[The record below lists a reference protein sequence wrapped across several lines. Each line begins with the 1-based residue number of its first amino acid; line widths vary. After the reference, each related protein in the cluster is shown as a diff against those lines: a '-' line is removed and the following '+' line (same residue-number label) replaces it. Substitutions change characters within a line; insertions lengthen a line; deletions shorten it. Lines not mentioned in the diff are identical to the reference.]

1 MLRTSIRSV
10 RVLGHRPAAAVIG
23 RQWQAAAAR
32 RRHFADDKKP
42 DPTKPAVLPASETIT
57 AEKSAAPELA
67 AAEATIPKTEV
78 PLTPPTPATE
88 AVAPPPQTP
97 AAAAPK
103 KKGFFRRLRNL
114 VLTLAVL
121 GAIGFGGGVWYSR
134 VNDSFHDFFTE
145 YVPFGEQAVLYFEEM
160 DFRKRFPNISN
171 KIKSRDTGSQVAV
184 PAQSGASWRVA
195 DNGEP
200 AGRQSSAV
208 DKAQAAKVAAV
219 KEKPKPVEKKRKA
232 PEPKPAPVE
241 AKVVAPKQ
249 EENDFKPPE
258 VNEPSRFPPI
268 PPIDAIKIEDAT
280 EPVVQDLVRM
290 LNDIITVINA
300 DKAHGRY
307 SPTITKAK
315 NELSKVGSKI
325 KAIKSSVEEKAA
337 AEVQAKVADFDKAAN
352 DLIARVEGAM
362 VAQEGA
368 WRKEFED
375 EMKKVKESYDAR
387 AKLLLER
394 EKQLNEE
401 RLNNQLLEQALALKK
416 EFVTEVEKHVESER
430 EGRLGKLEKL
440 SDAVAD
446 LEKLTTGWNEVV
458 DTNLRT
464 QQLHVAVDA
473 VRATLENATSP
484 RPFTRELVA
493 LKEIAA
499 DDPVVNA
506 AIASINPSAYQ
517 RGLANAAQLIDR
529 FRIVASEVRKAS
541 LLPDEAGVASHASSY
556 LLSKVM
562 FKKQGLAD
570 GNDVESILTR
580 TQTLLEE
587 GNLDA
592 AAREMNGLQGW
603 AKTLSRDW
611 LGEVRKT
618 LEVQQALDVIATEA
632 RLQSLKDAV
641 DALNTLQTPFAV
653 IEARRKAGVRPDEA
667 SVREMR
673 AYLAR
678 IGYTTADLDKLNVI
692 HVAGT
697 KGKGSTCAFTDSI
710 LASHRALSPSS
721 VPRKVGLLISPHL
734 IAVRERIRIN
744 GAPISEALFAK
755 YFFEVWDRLG
765 SSTADAEGVALGTR
779 PIYSRYLTLVS
790 FHAFIE
796 EGVDCAILETGI
808 GGEYDATNLVGR
820 PVATGIT
827 TLGIDHVFALGDT
840 VGKIAWHKAG
850 IMKTGSRAFTVE
862 QQGRTEAID
871 FLDGLYEAVKRD
883 GRGFDGVVFCTN
895 VTYKETGYKRDFV
908 NHQYDNKAIEA
919 MTVQKQ
925 FAERWRELDPQADV
939 RVIPTIEE
947 ALDYVR
953 GLAESNGEG
962 ESMQAFVTG
971 SLHLVGGALQ
981 ILEGADAL

>member
-10 RVLGHRPAAAVIG
+10 RVLGHRPAVAVVG
-23 RQWQAAAAR
+23 RQWQAAAIR

-42 DPTKPAVLPASETIT
+42 DPSKPAVLPTSETVT
-57 AEKSAAPELA
+57 AEKSAVPEIRPIAPV
-67 AAEATIPKTEV
+67 IPKEEV
-78 PLTPPTPATE
+78 PLVPPTPDVE

-114 VLTLAVL
+114 VLTLTLL

-134 VNDSFHDFFTE
+134 INDNFHDFFTE

-171 KIKSRDTGSQVAV
+171 KIKPRDTGSQVTI

-208 DKAQAAKVAAV
+208 DKAQAGKVIAV
-219 KEKPKPVEKKRKA
+219 KEEQKKPVVEKPKA
-232 PEPKPAPVE
+232 PEPAKPAPKPVVE
-241 AKVVAPKQ
+241 AKPVPAPAPK
-249 EENDFKPPE
+249 EEAGFKAPE

-268 PPIDAIKIEDAT
+268 APIDALKVDDAT

-300 DKAHGRY
+300 DRAHARY
-307 SPTITKAK
+307 SPTISKAK
-315 NELSKVGSKI
+315 TELNKVGSKI
-325 KAIKSSVEEKAA
+325 KAIKNQVEEKAA
-337 AEVQAKVADFDKAAN
+337 ADVQSKVADFDKAAN
-352 DLIARVEGAM
+352 DLITRVEAAM
-362 VAQEGA
+362 VAQEGQ
-368 WRKEFED
+368 WRKDFED
-375 EMKKVKESYDAR
+375 EMQKVKESYDAR
-387 AKLLLER
+387 VKLLLER

-401 RLNNQLLEQALALKK
+401 RLNNRLLEQALALKK
-416 EFVTEVEKHVESER
+416 EFVADVQNHVESER
-430 EGRLGKLEKL
+430 EGRLGKLDKL
-440 SDAVAD
+440 SAAVAE

-473 VRATLENATSP
+473 VRASLENAAHP

-541 LLPDEAGVASHASSY
+541 LLPEDAGVASHASSY

-570 GNDVESILTR
+570 GDDVESILTR

-587 GNLDA
+587 GNLDG

-611 LGEVRKT
+611 LGEVRKV

-632 RLQSLKDAV
+632 RLQSLK
-641 DALNTLQTPFAV
+641 
-653 IEARRKAGVRPDEA
+653 
-667 SVREMR
+667 
-673 AYLAR
+673 
-678 IGYTTADLDKLNVI
+678 
-692 HVAGT
+692 
-697 KGKGSTCAFTDSI
+697 
-710 LASHRALSPSS
+710 
-721 VPRKVGLLISPHL
+721 
-734 IAVRERIRIN
+734 
-744 GAPISEALFAK
+744 
-755 YFFEVWDRLG
+755 
-765 SSTADAEGVALGTR
+765 
-779 PIYSRYLTLVS
+779 
-790 FHAFIE
+790 
-796 EGVDCAILETGI
+796 
-808 GGEYDATNLVGR
+808 
-820 PVATGIT
+820 
-827 TLGIDHVFALGDT
+827 
-840 VGKIAWHKAG
+840 
-850 IMKTGSRAFTVE
+850 VE
-862 QQGRTEAID
+862 
-871 FLDGLYEAVKRD
+871 
-883 GRGFDGVVFCTN
+883 
-895 VTYKETGYKRDFV
+895 
-908 NHQYDNKAIEA
+908 
-919 MTVQKQ
+919 
-925 FAERWRELDPQADV
+925 
-939 RVIPTIEE
+939 
-947 ALDYVR
+947 
-953 GLAESNGEG
+953 
-962 ESMQAFVTG
+962 
-971 SLHLVGGALQ
+971 
-981 ILEGADAL
+981 

>member
-219 KEKPKPVEKKRKA
+219 KEKPKPVEKKRNA

-667 SVREMR
+667 SVKEMR

-678 IGYTTADLDKLNVI
+678 IGYTPADLDKLNVI

-779 PIYSRYLTLVS
+779 PIYSRYLTL
-790 FHAFIE
+790 
-796 EGVDCAILETGI
+796 
-808 GGEYDATNLVGR
+808 
-820 PVATGIT
+820 
-827 TLGIDHVFALGDT
+827 
-840 VGKIAWHKAG
+840 
-850 IMKTGSRAFTVE
+850 
-862 QQGRTEAID
+862 QGRTEAID

-883 GRGFDGVVFCTN
+883 GRGFEGVVFCTN

-925 FAERWRELDPQADV
+925 FAERWRGLDPQADV

-962 ESMQAFVTG
+962 ESVQAFVTG

>member
-10 RVLGHRPAAAVIG
+10 RVLGHRPASAVIG

-219 KEKPKPVEKKRKA
+219 KEKPKPVEKKRNA

-440 SDAVAD
+440 SDAVVD

-667 SVREMR
+667 SVKEMR

-678 IGYTTADLDKLNVI
+678 IGYTPADLDKLNVI

-779 PIYSRYLTLVS
+779 PIYSRYLTL
-790 FHAFIE
+790 
-796 EGVDCAILETGI
+796 
-808 GGEYDATNLVGR
+808 
-820 PVATGIT
+820 
-827 TLGIDHVFALGDT
+827 
-840 VGKIAWHKAG
+840 
-850 IMKTGSRAFTVE
+850 
-862 QQGRTEAID
+862 QGRTEAID

-883 GRGFDGVVFCTN
+883 GRGFEGVVFCTN

-925 FAERWRELDPQADV
+925 FAERWRGLDPQADV

-962 ESMQAFVTG
+962 ESVQAFVTG

>member
-219 KEKPKPVEKKRKA
+219 KEKPKPVEKKKRA

-779 PIYSRYLTLVS
+779 PIYSRYLTL
-790 FHAFIE
+790 
-796 EGVDCAILETGI
+796 
-808 GGEYDATNLVGR
+808 
-820 PVATGIT
+820 
-827 TLGIDHVFALGDT
+827 
-840 VGKIAWHKAG
+840 
-850 IMKTGSRAFTVE
+850 
-862 QQGRTEAID
+862 QGRTEAID

-883 GRGFDGVVFCTN
+883 GRGFEGVVFCTN

-962 ESMQAFVTG
+962 ESVQAFVTG